1 MEYITDLWNLI
12 DFTSNSFFLAWIFL
26 RAVAWF
32 IVQVKQFKKKI
43 GEILKKQN
51 SIFVSRLT
59 LTYERSLKKLC
70 FKIVHD

>member
-32 IVQVKQFKKKI
+32 IVQVKQFKKK
-43 GEILKKQN
+43 KFN
-51 SIFVSRLT
+51 FRVSIDFDVRA
-59 LTYERSLKKLC
+59 KP
-70 FKIVHD
+70 